1 MTRPLRI
8 EYPDAVYHI
17 TARGNGRQEIFH
29 DEQDYRKF
37 LDLLGKTVS
46 RFNWACHAF
55 CLMGNH
61 YHLMIETPDANISKG
76 MHHLNGSFSQAHHKR
91 YDTVGHLF
99 QGRFKAIV
107 VDRES
112 YLLELAR
119 YVVLNPV
126 RAGLVANPEDW
137 PWSSYRAMVGLPC
150 REGWETEEGGA
161 AGKVK
166 KAVAVEA
173 GAATEAPAAASSP
186 ATSFTPVA
194 AASAAMATA
203 AAGSTVLVGGLGTA
217 TAAESEGSAGSG
229 TARTSAGVAP
239 APAALTSMDWLLGQF
254 GPDLGP
260 DRAAARQRYRDFV
273 AAGIGRE
280 SPWRQLKSQLFLGK
294 ETFIENL
301 KLKDVIPEKT
311 AMREITK
318 QQRYANR
325 PPLQEIFGS
334 WLDNTRLDKMRSDNA
349 RRDKAGSGKMRRD
362 KRPPDKKR
370 RDEAIFAGNV
380 TYGYDQKEIADF
392 LGLHYTTVSLAIKR
406 QEARQEAREEARAQS
421 KSQTQAQT
429 QPNY

>member
-8 EYPDAVYHI
+8 EYADAVYHI
-17 TARGNGRQEIFH
+17 TARGNGRQAIFH

-37 LDLLGKTVS
+37 LDLLGRTVS

-76 MHHLNGSFSQAHHKR
+76 MHHLNCSFSQAHHKR

-150 REGWETEEGGA
+150 CEGGA
-161 AGKVK
+161 A
-166 KAVAVEA
+166 AVAVE
-173 GAATEAPAAASSP
+173 
-186 ATSFTPVA
+186 
-194 AASAAMATA
+194 
-203 AAGSTVLVGGLGTA
+203 
-217 TAAESEGSAGSG
+217 EGSAAGKVRK
-229 TARTSAGVAP
+229 ASAGVAP
-239 APAALTSMDWLLGQF
+239 APSASTSSESTTSAPENASASTHTTATSLPATDWLLGQF
-254 GPDLGP
+254 GPD
-260 DRAAARQRYRDFV
+260 RAAAQQRYRDFV

-301 KLKDVIPEKT
+301 KLRDAIPGKT
-311 AMREITK
+311 TDLEITK
-318 QQRYANR
+318 RQRYANR

-334 WLDNTRLDKMRSDNA
+334 WLDNARTDNLRTA
-349 RRDKAGSGKMRRD
+349 NAWRDKAGPGKMRRD
-362 KRPPDKKR
+362 KKPPDKKR

-406 QEARQEAREEARAQS
+406 QEARQDAREEARLQA
-421 KSQTQAQT
+421 KSQTQPQT
-429 QPNY
+429 QTNY